1 MVLEKDADTNIMDTE
16 WIEEYE
22 AEDNSYKMF
31 YPETI
36 SRIKASILYI
46 NKKNELEKIREE
58 MIYLSVP
65 NMIKRE
71 ELIHLIKSHNITDAI
86 KYKLVSIL
94 VYNIDIQHNELKN
107 YLNGYERYDFIT
119 NLQNI
124 DDYELKSTLAYL
136 QKVNNI
142 YIIFN
147 EKEEEKPEI
156 QNTIK
161 RICTDSNNSNISS
174 SSNSSSSTKH
184 KNTKRVKFNLPNKK
198 TKRRKH

>member
-1 MVLEKDADTNIMDTE
+1 MVLEKDADTDLMDTD

-22 AEDNSYKMF
+22 AEDNSYKRF

-65 NMIKRE
+65 NMIKGE
-71 ELIHLIKSHNITDAI
+71 EMIHLIKSHNITDAI

-94 VYNIDIQHNELKN
+94 VYNIDIQPNELKN

-147 EKEEEKPEI
+147 EKEEEKE
-156 QNTIK
+156 NTIK
-161 RICTDSNNSNISS
+161 RICTDSSNI
-174 SSNSSSSTKH
+174 NSSSSTKH